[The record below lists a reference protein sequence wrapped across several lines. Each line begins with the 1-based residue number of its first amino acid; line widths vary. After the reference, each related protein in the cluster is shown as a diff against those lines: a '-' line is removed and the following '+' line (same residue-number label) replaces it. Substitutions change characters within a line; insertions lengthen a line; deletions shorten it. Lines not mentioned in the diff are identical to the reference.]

1 MAVTTE
7 YRTGVASVLWAGR
20 ALENAVE
27 SGDDVETQAAIAEL
41 LRAAE
46 ARESAGTVPG
56 FTPSFS
62 ATDEALPQ
70 SGEEALAQVLAELD
84 VGHALLT
91 AGSVAGE
98 GTAPAPAQLT
108 DALDD
113 LEATSQVLAGPAGPA
128 TLGFGTAPEPP
139 AGPPLDV
146 LREQVP
152 KTIDVIVTRTV
163 GLGRDVV
170 GGLALVPASAVQ
182 PALAAVASVVPDTG
196 SVVRAALR
204 AIRRAIAALED
215 LVPESIRE
223 QIRQWAA
230 DWWENKADPFLDKLV
245 RRLLSVELLTTAA
258 EAALGRGGGTD
269 DALRTGYERLV
280 ELDARHGRVAEL
292 LGKIVRVLTK
302 LVGPLAALFGAVAAW
317 LYSIGAAGYLLAL
330 GAGVWVGRDHLDTGA
345 LVERVPGARTII
357 EEATA

>member
-7 YRTGVASVLWAGR
+7 YRTGVTSVLWAGR

-46 ARESAGTVPG
+46 ARESAGAVPG

-62 ATDEALPQ
+62 ATEEAPAQ
-70 SGEEALAQVLAELD
+70 SGEEAIAQVLAELD

-91 AGSVAGE
+91 AGSLAGE
-98 GTAPAPAQLT
+98 GAAPAPAGLA

-113 LEATSQVLAGPAGPA
+113 LEVTSQVLAGDAGPA
-128 TLGFGTAPEPP
+128 TLGFGTAPEAP
-139 AGPPLDV
+139 AGPPLEL
-146 LREQVP
+146 LRDQVP
-152 KTIDVIVTRTV
+152 KTIDEIVTRTT

-170 GGLALVPASAVQ
+170 AGLALVPASAVQ
-182 PALAAVASVVPDTG
+182 PALAAVAAAVPDTG

-223 QIRQWAA
+223 QIWRWAA

-245 RRLLSVELLTTAA
+245 RRLLSVELLTSAA
-258 EAALGRGGGTD
+258 ETALGRSGATD
-269 DALRTGYERLV
+269 EGLRTGYERLV
-280 ELDARHGRVAEL
+280 ELDARHSRVAEL
-292 LGKIVRVLTK
+292 LGKVVRVLTK

-317 LYSIGAAGYLLAL
+317 LYGIGAAGYLLAL
-330 GAGVWVGRDHLDTGA
+330 GAGIWVGRDHLDTGA